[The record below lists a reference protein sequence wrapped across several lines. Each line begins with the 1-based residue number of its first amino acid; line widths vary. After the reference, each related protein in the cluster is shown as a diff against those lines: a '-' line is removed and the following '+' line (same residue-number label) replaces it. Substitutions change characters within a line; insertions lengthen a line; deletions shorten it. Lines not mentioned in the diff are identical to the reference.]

1 MLVLQSHQGILGQ
14 VVEVVC
20 SNSCSGAAMERTGL
34 GGLWVFSLVFFFF
47 FEEMNNT
54 GFSSILSVLASRF
67 S

>member
-34 GGLWVFSLVFFFF
+34 AGLWVFGGFFFF
-47 FEEMNNT
+47 LEEMHNT
-54 GFSSILSVLASRF
+54 GFSSILSVFASRF